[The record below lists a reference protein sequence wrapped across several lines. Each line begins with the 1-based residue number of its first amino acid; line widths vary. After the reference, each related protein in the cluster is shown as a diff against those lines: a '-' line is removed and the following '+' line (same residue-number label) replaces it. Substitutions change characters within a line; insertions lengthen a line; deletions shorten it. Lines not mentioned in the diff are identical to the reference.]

1 MNTTLTPSAR
11 QIRHIRAEDQG
22 GGFVRGIFSTMDV
35 DAHNTVLI
43 PTGCDYSMYMNN
55 SRAVNWQH
63 GRGRRDGVPVAR
75 TESIGIE
82 DGKLVGTIKFAADE
96 FSQSIYNSFREGM
109 TRGFSVEIYS
119 RKGGSGPPRKE
130 EIRAFPGWK
139 NVETIYR
146 AWQLMGLAVTPSPS
160 NANAVAIEV
169 RSAHEYDY
177 DRWLL
182 EALRSESL
190 DKTGHLDTT
199 RLSRSLVKHADLLLI
214 TAGRQW
220 LQQEGDPHAR
230 R

>member
-11 QIRHIRAEDQG
+11 QIRHIRAEDHG
-22 GGFVRGIFSTMDV
+22 GGIVVGIFSNMDV
-35 DAHNTVLI
+35 DAHNTILM
-43 PTGCDYSMYMNN
+43 PSGCDYNLYMSN

-63 GRGRRDGVPVAR
+63 GTDHRGRVPIAT
-75 TESIGIE
+75 TESIGVEGRNLI
-82 DGKLVGTIKFAADE
+82 GTIRFGSDA
-96 FSQSIYNSFREGM
+96 FSQSVYHSFRDGT
-109 TRGFSVEIYS
+109 TRGFSIEFMPK
-119 RKGGSGPPRKE
+119 KGQYGPPRKE

-139 NVETIYR
+139 NVETVYR
-146 AWQLMGLAVTPSPS
+146 AWQLMGVAATPEPS

-169 RSAHEYDY
+169 RSAPEYNY
-177 DRWLL
+177 NQWLL

-199 RLSRSLVKHADLLLI
+199 RLSRSLVKHANLLLI